1 MNLLKVADYMNRYPV
16 TFSVDMPV
24 ELAVE
29 RLIQGHQLGGP
40 VICEQ
45 RKVIGFI
52 SEQDCLA
59 RMLDS
64 VYHDQQQACVTDVMS
79 KDVLTVR
86 PYDCLV
92 DLAQTMLQRKPK
104 IYPVVDDDG
113 FLLGLITRRDVL
125 MAIDHE
131 LHSHYQQ
138 AG

>member
-40 VICEQ
+40 VVCEQ
-45 RKVIGFI
+45 RKVIGFV

-59 RMLDS
+59 KMLDS
-64 VYHDQQQACVTDVMS
+64 AYHDQQLACVADVMTAE
-79 KDVLTVR
+79 VLTVK

-104 IYPVVDDDG
+104 LYPVVDDDG

-125 MAIDHE
+125 MAIDNE